1 VILAILDVNALASGF
16 AGLRQSASTP
26 GEIVRRWQRDEFG
39 LALSAHIID
48 SLRRTLSKPYFVA
61 HLTPE
66 ETLRALTELQQR
78 ARIVSV
84 AARVSGV
91 APDDEDDQV
100 LAAAL
105 SAGARFLVT
114 GDRAFLRVGAY
125 HGVELLSPR
134 AFLDLLIADLDE
146 TFIKDG

>member
-1 VILAILDVNALASGF
+1 VIAAVLDVNVLASGSIAIDSSRSA
-16 AGLRQSASTP
+16 AGELF
-26 GEIVRRWQRDEFG
+26 RRWEQDEFE
-39 LALSAHIID
+39 LVTSQHIID
-48 SLRRTLSKPYFVA
+48 GLRRTLARPYFAARVK
-61 HLTPE
+61 PDQS
-66 ETLRALTELQQR
+66 LRTIGLLLRR

-84 AARVSGV
+84 VARVSGV

-100 LAAAL
+100 LAAAV

-146 TFIKDG
+146 TLLNDG